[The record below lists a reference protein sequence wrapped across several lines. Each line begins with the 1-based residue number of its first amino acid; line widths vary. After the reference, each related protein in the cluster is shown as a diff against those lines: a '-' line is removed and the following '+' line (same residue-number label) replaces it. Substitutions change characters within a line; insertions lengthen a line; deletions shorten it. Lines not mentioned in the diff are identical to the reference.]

1 MRRMN
6 TRLAFARTL
15 YVIVGT
21 VALLAAIAPFGVSAT
36 NGCTMVFD
44 QGPMFTPTD
53 PTCTSFINPAATASG
68 LVIGGLALA
77 AAFWFGSSHRTQR
90 LVSRVGMVVGAVMT
104 LTPALLLLSNYDF
117 SRVSLDL
124 ADYLVM
130 LAPLVPGVLA
140 ALTLWR
146 AGTNTKATDKQRA
159 VVKS

>member
-1 MRRMN
+1 
-6 TRLAFARTL
+6 
-15 YVIVGT
+15 
-21 VALLAAIAPFGVSAT
+21 
-36 NGCTMVFD
+36 
-44 QGPMFTPTD
+44 
-53 PTCTSFINPAATASG
+53 
-68 LVIGGLALA
+68 
-77 AAFWFGSSHRTQR
+77 
-90 LVSRVGMVVGAVMT
+90 MVVGAVTT